1 MDSIETNALVLP
13 SSVTVSQNGQ
23 PAPEEEGFT
32 FHVSDEK
39 QMAMTE
45 QFKRTVNMNDFRKA

>member
-1 MDSIETNALVLP
+1 MMDSIETNALVLP
-13 SSVTVSQNGQ
+13 SSITVSQNGQ

-39 QMAMTE
+39 QTAMTE
-45 QFKRTVNMNDFRKA
+45 QYKRTVSRNDS